1 MPHNCLEQYFKAQV
15 RRLVREKR
23 SGPSI
28 NFPESNFLK
37 KVLYVGFNDS
47 KCFRRSVDL
56 ATYSFDGMDVSNIFS
71 SIGCYELNLL

>member
-37 KVLYVGFNDS
+37 KYFMSASTTPNAFAGLWTS
-47 KCFRRSVDL
+47 LPTPLTEWMSV
-56 ATYSFDGMDVSNIFS
+56 IFS
-71 SIGCYELNLL
+71 QV